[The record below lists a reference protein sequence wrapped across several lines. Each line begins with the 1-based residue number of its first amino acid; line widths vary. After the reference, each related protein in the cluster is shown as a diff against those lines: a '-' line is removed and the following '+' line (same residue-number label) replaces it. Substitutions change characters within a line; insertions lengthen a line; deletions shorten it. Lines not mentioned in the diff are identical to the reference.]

1 MFHVKHFNDS
11 VPLIRA
17 HLLRADA
24 MPPRIRLRVFP
35 YAAHTIE
42 DGFMQ
47 ASVYF
52 RVDTP
57 RAKIP
62 CAQVQLPNIGIMLF
76 SIRREFFIIH
86 SFTPPLQYVTLAYFH
101 LYNRLTRKCTFR
113 RVRSGFCKDSLFNVH
128 AALLTMCAAVMP
140 YRHFTELKRRIFRP
154 VRWCYFI
161 RCTDKS
167 KSCFALLCCFCAC
180 FQALSPLLP
189 CENCKNTENKEI
201 FTFSGKC
208 CTKNKRTFCAI

>member
-1 MFHVKHFNDS
+1 MICTPFQKIYFCFTWNINLF
-11 VPLIRA
+11 PLPISTFTNVWRA
-17 HLLRADA
+17 R
-24 MPPRIRLRVFP
+24 
-35 YAAHTIE
+35 
-42 DGFMQ
+42 
-47 ASVYF
+47 
-52 RVDTP
+52 
-57 RAKIP
+57 
-62 CAQVQLPNIGIMLF
+62 
-76 SIRREFFIIH
+76 
-86 SFTPPLQYVTLAYFH
+86 
-101 LYNRLTRKCTFR
+101 CTFR
-113 RVRSGFCKDSLFNVH
+113 RARSGFRKDSVYKVH

-208 CTKNKRTFCAI
+208 CTKNKRTFCAIWRLDCPAPRLHIIYI